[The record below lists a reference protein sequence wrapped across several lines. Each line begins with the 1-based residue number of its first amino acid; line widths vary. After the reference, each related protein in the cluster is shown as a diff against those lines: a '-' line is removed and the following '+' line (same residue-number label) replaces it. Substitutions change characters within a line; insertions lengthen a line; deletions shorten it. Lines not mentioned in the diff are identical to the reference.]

1 MWDETNVESLQC
13 YPESS
18 ANLFVCQVIQCTEE
32 MTKQT
37 LWDAMHT
44 EQPNVEAVKV
54 IIFANT

>member
-1 MWDETNVESLQC
+1 MG
-13 YPESS
+13 
-18 ANLFVCQVIQCTEE
+18 QVIRCTEE

-54 IIFANT
+54 TTFTNMTFSVFTALTYTLMLK